1 VNENNLNPV
10 LTPAAETDVGYG
22 QLFAVLVRRRFWFLS
37 VFVSAIAIAAVI
49 TQRTPPSFKSSMQLL
64 IEQYYQAKQ
73 DGSGTGAERQFADS
87 NVVVD
92 TATQLN
98 LMRSSQLIQQAVN
111 LLRREY
117 PDITVEE
124 IRENLVLSQIKDEEA
139 NVNTKIF
146 QADYKANS
154 AKKTQRIL
162 QAMKKVYL
170 DYNRQQQQLR
180 LDKGLEFI
188 NKKLPE
194 VRESVRQA
202 ERALEK
208 FRKTQNLIEPQ
219 TQANAIVEALS
230 SIEKE
235 RVTTRA
241 QFNDAQARFG
251 SLQQQ
256 MNSSPKK
263 ALVGSRLS
271 ESTRYQTLLNEIQKT
286 ELALATLRL
295 KFTDVSPN
303 VQQLL
308 QQRQSQLALLEQEV
322 GRALGGQSA
331 QVQVAGESLLQQGQ
345 LGEID
350 RQLASQMVEAQ
361 TMRLALQARDQSLAE
376 REQQLRAELKRF
388 PSLLAEYNRLQPE
401 VELRRKT
408 LQELLQAQQQLS
420 LEISRGGFDWQV
432 VEEPQLGEQTGPN
445 LRQNLLLGAVVGL
458 VLGGIA
464 AFLRE
469 AMDDSVHTTAEL
481 EKQLAIPLLG
491 TAPKLLPNKASE
503 PVFRL
508 PFGKPE
514 LLAPWKI
521 QVLNWPPCWESL
533 DLIYK
538 NIELLNSVSTL
549 KSLMLTSALGGEG
562 KSTLALGLALSAARL
577 HKRVLLIDADLRNPS
592 LHKKLRLP
600 NNEGLSTLL
609 GSEVPL
615 PREISIQ
622 SSGASYIDILTAGPT
637 PADPANL
644 LSSPRMGHLMSV
656 FEQNYDLVIVDA
668 PPVIGMV
675 DAVLTASFCRGV
687 VLVARMGSV
696 TRSEVTEARAML
708 SKLNVI
714 GVVANGALSSGGS
727 YLSYTKKQQAA
738 LKQAAE
744 I

>member
-1 VNENNLNPV
+1 MIESNLNH
-10 LTPAAETDVGYG
+10 LNPAGETDPGYG
-22 QLFAVLVRRRFWFLS
+22 QLFAVLIRRKFWFLS
-37 VFVSAIAIAAVI
+37 VFVSAIAIAAVV
-49 TQRTPPSFKSSMQLL
+49 TQKTPPSYQSSMQLL

-73 DGSGTGAERQFADS
+73 DTTGTEHKFADS

-98 LMRSSQLIQQAVN
+98 LMRSTQLIQQTVN
-111 LLRREY
+111 LLRPEY
-117 PDITVEE
+117 PDITVDE
-124 IRENLVLSQIKDEEA
+124 IKENLVLSQIKDEDA
-139 NVNTKIF
+139 GVNTKIF
-146 QADYKANS
+146 LAEYKAND

-162 QAMKKVYL
+162 EAMQRVYL
-170 DYNRQQQQLR
+170 DYNRRQQQLR

-219 TQANAIVEALS
+219 AQANALVESLS
-230 SIEKE
+230 NIERE
-235 RVTTRA
+235 RVATRS
-241 QFNDAQARFG
+241 QYNDAQARFVA
-251 SLQQQ
+251 LQQQ
-256 MNSSPKK
+256 INSSPKK

-271 ESTRYQTLLNEIQKT
+271 ESTRYQTLLNEVQKT
-286 ELALATLRL
+286 ELAIATLRL
-295 KFTDVSPN
+295 KFTDQSPN

-308 QQRQSQLALLEQEV
+308 QQRQSQLALLQQEV

-331 QVQVAGESLLQQGQ
+331 QVQASGENLLEQGQ
-345 LGEID
+345 LGQID

-361 TMRLALQARDQSLAE
+361 TTQVALQARDQSLAE

-401 VELRRKT
+401 VELKRQT
-408 LQELLQAQQQLS
+408 LQDLLKAQQQLS

-432 VEEPQLGEQTGPN
+432 VEQPKLGEKIGPN

-481 EKQLAIPLLG
+481 EKQVALPLLG

-514 LLAPWKI
+514 ILTPWKI
-521 QVLNWPPCWESL
+521 QVLNWPPCWEAV

-549 KSLMLTSALGGEG
+549 KSLMLTSALAGEG

-592 LHKKLRLP
+592 LHKKLHLP

-609 GSEVPL
+609 ANEVPL

-644 LSSPRMGHLMSV
+644 LSSPRMGDLMSV
-656 FEQNYDLVIVDA
+656 FEQSYDLVIVDA

-675 DAVLTASFCRGV
+675 DAVLTASFCQGV
-687 VLVARMGSV
+687 VLVARMGGV
-696 TRSEVTEARAML
+696 TRSEVTQACTML

-714 GVVANGALSSGGS
+714 GVVANGALSSS
-727 YLSYTKKQQAA
+727 KNYLSYVKKQHKA
-738 LKQAAE
+738 LQQAAE